1 MEKRQRLL
9 SSLVVVYIIKF
20 SCLICALFTEY
31 WVDAD
36 GYHFGV
42 FKYCVDN
49 TSTCQDV
56 TSQLQTIEGKHFDF
70 DISLHGC
77 DTSRSP
83 SCKLY
88 IPYTSEILLCK
99 VELMYKCIHNSLKN
113 ILISSGKKK
122 RHWEYTAMINE
133 ERLNWESWSFGTGYY
148 VLNSY
153 LYWFSSDRAFKKPNI

>member
-1 MEKRQRLL
+1 MTKLTFPNMEKRQRLL

-70 DISLHGC
+70 DISLHGLRLC
-77 DTSRSP
+77 
-83 SCKLY
+83 
-88 IPYTSEILLCK
+88 INVFIIL
-99 VELMYKCIHNSLKN
+99 
-113 ILISSGKKK
+113 
-122 RHWEYTAMINE
+122 
-133 ERLNWESWSFGTGYY
+133 
-148 VLNSY
+148 
-153 LYWFSSDRAFKKPNI
+153 